1 VLSELPGAWK
11 QAISAWAR
19 INGRGRSVLD
29 GQSYP
34 SRNEE
39 YLLYQTLL
47 GTWPLEG
54 MTSEQEGQY
63 RERIMAYMH
72 KAMREAK
79 LFTSWVNPSPPH
91 ENAMAR
97 FVEFVLAPEN
107 TAFRNEFLPFQR
119 RIAQYGLYNSL
130 AQVTLKVGA
139 PGVPDFY
146 QGTELWDFSLVDPDN
161 RRPVDYEHRRALLQ
175 ELDAALEQ
183 DGPAAVATRLASR
196 PCDDRAKLFVTSVLL
211 RFRRDHLAVFEHGS
225 YDPLD
230 VEGSRR
236 EHLFAFARTYGQ
248 QRVIVVVPRLIA
260 TLLPDSDLQPLG
272 ERVWGDTRIAL
283 PQDGP
288 TVYRDVLAQHCVRAC
303 NRDRAGS
310 PSDDRSRRPR
320 LGHKTLR
327 TADVFQHFPVAFLE
341 GR

>member
-1 VLSELPGAWK
+1 MEAGNLRVGAH
-11 QAISAWAR
+11 QRA
-19 INGRGRSVLD
+19 RSV
-29 GQSYP
+29 G
-34 SRNEE
+34 SRRPVAPEPE
-39 YLLYQTLL
+39 RGVSPVPDAARHVATR
-47 GTWPLEG
+47 G

-63 RERIMAYMH
+63 RDRIAAYMH

-91 ENAMAR
+91 ESAMAR

-161 RRPVDYEHRRALLQ
+161 RRPVDYEQRRALLQ
-175 ELDAALEQ
+175 HSSGTAPRPWRRAS
-183 DGPAAVATRLASR
+183 PAAHVTIARSCSSR
-196 PCDDRAKLFVTSVLL
+196 ACFFGSGETIWPSSST
-211 RFRRDHLAVFEHGS
+211 ES
-225 YDPLD
+225 YDRLD

-236 EHLFAFARTYGQ
+236 VHLVAFARTYGR
-248 QRVIVVVPRLIA
+248 QRVIVVPRLIA
-260 TLLPDSDLQPLG
+260 TLLPDSNLQPLG
-272 ERVWGDTRIAL
+272 ERVWGDTRIEL

-303 NRDRAGS
+303 NEDRAGS

-320 LGHKTLR
+320 PGQKTLR
-327 TADVFQHFPVAFLE
+327 AADVFQHFPVAFLE